1 MGARQLIYNA
11 LGGMATR
18 LEQRGRIKA
27 EIHSQHQRSANRP
40 HRARKSYSAA
50 VNSRLT
56 ADWNAPDITA
66 DEAIHRALVP
76 TRSRSRDLA
85 RNNDYAK
92 RFFSLIRTNVIG
104 HQGIRLQ
111 VRAKNSSG
119 TGYDKGANDLLE
131 AGFKDWGKVG
141 SCTTCGTK
149 SWRDVQNLVVDS
161 MARDGEILIKF
172 VAPWEHNKYGFALQ
186 ILEGDGLDHDKNE
199 KLKNGS
205 IRLGV
210 QRNNLN
216 RITHYWI
223 KGTDGV
229 SKPYPAAEFL
239 HLFRSERADQS
250 RGMPETATPAVRLK
264 QIDAHEE
271 AHVVASRIGA
281 SKMGFFTSGDGES
294 YTGDDEDGDEGDKD
308 IITEAEPGTFEQLPE
323 GVKFEAWDPQFPVS
337 TFADFEK
344 AVLRG
349 IASGL
354 GVSYHS
360 LANDLEGV
368 NYSSIRQ
375 GELTDRNTWQDIQ
388 AWLVEHLCQPVYE
401 MWLSWALLTA
411 AVPLPYGKIDKFNAA
426 IWRPRGWAWIDPLK
440 ESRAAENDVKNG
452 FKSIYDVC
460 AERGVDFDEVME
472 QNKRAREKAEA
483 EGFTLPFWEVKPDAT
498 QANPATNPGN

>member
-1 MGARQLIYNA
+1 MAFRDAIHTT
-11 LGGMATR
+11 LGNMATR
-18 LEQRGRIKA
+18 LEHRGQNRTASKMADNKPMTRRKA
-27 EIHSQHQRSANRP
+27 R
-40 HRARKSYSAA
+40 RAYTSGT
-50 VNSRLT
+50 NSRLT
-56 ADWNAPDITA
+56 GEWAAPDITA
-66 DEAIHRALVP
+66 DEAIFRNLVV

-111 VRAKNSSG
+111 VRAKNSNG
-119 TGYDKGANDLLE
+119 QGYDKGANDKLE
-131 AGFKDWGKVG
+131 LAWKDWGQVG

-149 SWRDVQNLVVDS
+149 SWRDVQNQVVDG

-172 VAPWEHNKYGFALQ
+172 VAPWKHNKYGFALQ
-186 ILEGDGLDHDKNE
+186 IIEADQLDISKNE
-199 KLKNGS
+199 TLRSGGS

-210 QRNNLN
+210 QRDGSD
-216 RITHYWI
+216 RVTHYWI
-223 KGTDGV
+223 TGKDGF

-239 HLFRSERADQS
+239 HLFRGDRVGQS
-250 RGMPETATPAVRLK
+250 RGMPETSTPAARLK

-271 AHVVASRIGA
+271 AHVVASRLGA
-281 SKMGFFTSGDGES
+281 SKMGFFTSPDGDTYTGEDVDGEE
-294 YTGDDEDGDEGDKD
+294 DDHD
-308 IITEAEPGTFEQLPE
+308 IITEAEPGTFEQLPD
-323 GVKFEAWDPQFPVS
+323 GVNFTPWDPQFPVS

-375 GELTDRNTWQDIQ
+375 GELTDRNTWQDLQ
-388 AWLVEHLCQPVYE
+388 AWLIEHLCQPIYKS
-401 MWLSWALLTA
+401 WLSYALLTDA
-411 AVPLPYGKIDKFNAA
+411 INLPFGKIDKFNAA
-426 IWRPRGWAWIDPLK
+426 IWRPRGWSWVDPLK
-440 ESRAAENDVKNG
+440 ESKAAKNDVECG

-460 AERGVDFDEVME
+460 AERGMDFDEVME

-483 EGFTLPFWEVKPDAT
+483 EGFVLPFWPKEKMETAK
-498 QANPATNPGN
+498 Q